1 MRGRL
6 RFGWGVAVAVLALAA
21 GAWPAFAKEPK
32 GLDSVVRSASLF
44 TAMTNQCAKL
54 NIDRAKDYQQA
65 FVDIATQMVG
75 IDKFKEVMELE
86 MKRRN
91 AEVKSAGSAKWC
103 AYQRTDLQKLGIEDV
118 FQ

>member
-1 MRGRL
+1 VRGRL
-6 RFGWGVAVAVLALAA
+6 RFGWGVAAAVLALAA
-21 GAWPAFAKEPK
+21 GAWPACAKEPK

-44 TAMTNQCAKL
+44 TAMTSQCAKL
-54 NIDRAKDYQQA
+54 NIDRARDYLEA

-103 AYQRTDLQKLGIEDV
+103 AYQRTDLQKLGIEDI